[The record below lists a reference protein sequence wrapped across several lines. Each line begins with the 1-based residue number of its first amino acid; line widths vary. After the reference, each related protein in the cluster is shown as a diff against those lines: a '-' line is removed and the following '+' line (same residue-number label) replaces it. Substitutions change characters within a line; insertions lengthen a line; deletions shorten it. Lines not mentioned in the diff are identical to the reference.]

1 MKAFLNQIKPLSIVT
16 GSNNESAISQGS
28 ELPITARVY
37 PETDTHCSSALE
49 EGPCIGVSLDGF
61 QGLSQLLTVQIV
73 VGKEALY

>member
-1 MKAFLNQIKPLSIVT
+1 MKAFLNQIEPLSIVT
-16 GSNNESAISQGS
+16 VSNNESAISQGN

-61 QGLSQLLTVQIV
+61 RGLFRLLTVQVV
-73 VGKEALY
+73 VGREALY